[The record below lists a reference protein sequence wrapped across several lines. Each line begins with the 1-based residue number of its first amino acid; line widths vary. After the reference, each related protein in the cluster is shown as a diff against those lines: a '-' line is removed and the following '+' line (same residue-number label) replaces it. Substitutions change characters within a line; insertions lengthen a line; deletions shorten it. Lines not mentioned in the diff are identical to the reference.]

1 MAADFDWT
9 RIKSSID
16 SLHRLSFHLSLSP
29 YLGLSIP

>member
-1 MAADFDWT
+1 MDADFDWT

-29 YLGLSIP
+29 Y